1 MLMRKL
7 ACLSLLALGLVAQ
20 PALAQNRFMEQA
32 KENAARRAENAAVR
46 EAEHPDTTR
55 TATAKTPDAQK
66 PAESQPAPAPAD
78 TQGAAPAPSQTPASA
93 AQ

>member
-1 MLMRKL
+1 MFMGKL
-7 ACLSLLALGLVAQ
+7 AGLSLLALGLVVQ

-46 EAEHPDTTR
+46 EAEHPQTTR
-55 TATAKTPDAQK
+55 TATTKEPDAQK
-66 PAESQPAPAPAD
+66 PAGSQPGTAPAD
-78 TQGAAPAPSQTPASA
+78 TQGAAPAQSQTPATP